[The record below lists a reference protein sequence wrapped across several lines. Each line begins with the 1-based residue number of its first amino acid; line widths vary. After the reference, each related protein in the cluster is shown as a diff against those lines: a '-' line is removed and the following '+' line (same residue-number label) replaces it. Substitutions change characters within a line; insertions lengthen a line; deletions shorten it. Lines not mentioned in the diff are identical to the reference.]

1 MFRRPAPAGRRGSTC
16 GRPALQHPAGPFF
29 SRWDGC
35 SLDVVVSSSIRLAA
49 QWEKAVVFRLGK
61 FHSIKGPGL
70 FMIIPLIDQL
80 RMVDTRVLAV
90 NIPKQQ
96 VITRD
101 NVPVTIDGVLFFRVD
116 NAAEA
121 IIMVQ
126 DYRYVISQYAQTSL
140 RDVIG
145 QMTLD
150 QLLTEREEIA
160 KSIEQH
166 VEKDTKGW
174 GLEVTGLRIQDID
187 MPEELKKM
195 MSRQASAEREK
206 RATITKAEG
215 DKEAAVNLSLAAR
228 TMAESPGAMQLRT
241 LQTIDGLGPTASNT
255 VVLAVPIDVLESL
268 GSLKDAFR
276 SRGPRLDR
284 AAGVRGDYQEERNTN
299 DTGCS
304 SRTPWY
310 HERGRWP
317 ALWFAF
323 AYASVGDARRSDH
336 QAEGH
341 SKTRRPWTTQ
351 SSGCNATGSRARGKD
366 GRTSPVSHHGSGIR
380 PARGLIGGRGPEWG
394 GCTAL
399 VESEGRGQTTWTAA
413 PTGGSNGPGRRE
425 GRGRLCASCHTSLPI
440 ALARPSLGRQL
451 GEATAGAIEKKL
463 IDNMK
468 KRVEN
473 WETIVDG
480 ATSDKDPFQC
490 FYSDKEPE
498 SLGTEAVLNAL
509 ILVNHDARRKSG
521 VLSTVTQKALGHLWE
536 QQQEDGA
543 WAWLDFGLNPWEKD
557 GAYYGASLAAVA
569 VGSAGK
575 SYYDR
580 AEVRPR
586 SPL

>member
-1 MFRRPAPAGRRGSTC
+1 MGWMF
-16 GRPALQHPAGPFF
+16 
-29 SRWDGC
+29 
-35 SLDVVVSSSIRLAA
+35 LDVVVSSSIRLAA

-61 FHSIKGPGL
+61 FHTIKGPGL
-70 FMIIPLIDQL
+70 FMVIPLIDQI

-101 NVPVTIDGVLFFRVD
+101 NVPVTIDGVLFFRVA

-160 KSIEQH
+160 KSIEHH

-276 SRGPRLDR
+276 GQWSGRLDR
-284 AAGVRGDYQEERNTN
+284 TSGVILVRMQTISI
-299 DTGCS
+299 C
-304 SRTPWY
+304 
-310 HERGRWP
+310 
-317 ALWFAF
+317 
-323 AYASVGDARRSDH
+323 
-336 QAEGH
+336 
-341 SKTRRPWTTQ
+341 
-351 SSGCNATGSRARGKD
+351 ARG
-366 GRTSPVSHHGSGIR
+366 
-380 PARGLIGGRGPEWG
+380 PA
-394 GCTAL
+394 
-399 VESEGRGQTTWTAA
+399 S
-413 PTGGSNGPGRRE
+413 
-425 GRGRLCASCHTSLPI
+425 
-440 ALARPSLGRQL
+440 
-451 GEATAGAIEKKL
+451 
-463 IDNMK
+463 
-468 KRVEN
+468 
-473 WETIVDG
+473 
-480 ATSDKDPFQC
+480 
-490 FYSDKEPE
+490 
-498 SLGTEAVLNAL
+498 
-509 ILVNHDARRKSG
+509 
-521 VLSTVTQKALGHLWE
+521 
-536 QQQEDGA
+536 
-543 WAWLDFGLNPWEKD
+543 
-557 GAYYGASLAAVA
+557 
-569 VGSAGK
+569 SAGPLCTFEP
-575 SYYDR
+575 DR
-580 AEVRPR
+580 ILTLAVSR
-586 SPL
+586 LFVLLY